1 MKKTY
6 SIVIIVLL
14 ILITACNQG
23 KQEDVFQRHIQLS
36 GQSNFR
42 DIGGYTNNSGETIQ
56 TGIVFRSGTLS
67 KLTIEDVNTI
77 DSLEIKTVVNFLT
90 TEEIAGRGEDNL
102 PEGVHSIFLPISGE
116 NDEAAAV
123 LQARETGDFSAVPI
137 ELNYNIHALLVDVG
151 KNSYKGLFEVLA
163 DADNY
168 PLVFHCSHGVHRTGT
183 ATALL
188 FLALD
193 IPWDMIASDYMLSNT
208 YRYEESNK
216 RIQALNQLAQ
226 TNSEIIDKDENLKNI
241 QAFYQLEKK
250 YIEGTREVIEN
261 QYGDIQNYLVTIGVD
276 SATIER
282 VKNNLL
288 SQ

>member
-6 SIVIIVLL
+6 PIVIIVLL
-14 ILITACNQG
+14 FFITACNQG

-67 KLTIEDVNTI
+67 KLTTEDVNII

-168 PLVFHCSHGVHRTGT
+168 PVVFHCSHGVHRTGT

-188 FLALD
+188 FMALD
-193 IPWDMIASDYMLSNT
+193 IPWDTIASDYMLSNT

-226 TNSEIIDKDENLKNI
+226 SNSEITDKAENLKNI
-241 QAFYQLEKK
+241 KAFYQLEKK
-250 YIEGTREVIEN
+250 YIEGTREAIEN
-261 QYGDIQNYLVTIGVD
+261 QYGDIQNYLVAIGVD

-282 VKNNLL
+282 VKNNILTK
-288 SQ
+288 

>member
-6 SIVIIVLL
+6 PIVIIVLL
-14 ILITACNQG
+14 FFITACNQG
-23 KQEDVFQRHIQLS
+23 KQEDAFQRHIQLS

-168 PLVFHCSHGVHRTGT
+168 PVVFHCSHGVHRTGT

-188 FLALD
+188 FMALD
-193 IPWDMIASDYMLSNT
+193 IPWDTIASDYMLSNT

-226 TNSEIIDKDENLKNI
+226 SNSEITDKAENLKNI
-241 QAFYQLEKK
+241 KAFYQLEKK
-250 YIEGTREVIEN
+250 YIEGTREAIEN
-261 QYGDIQNYLVTIGVD
+261 QYGDIQNYLVAIGVD

-282 VKNNLL
+282 VKNNILTK
-288 SQ
+288 